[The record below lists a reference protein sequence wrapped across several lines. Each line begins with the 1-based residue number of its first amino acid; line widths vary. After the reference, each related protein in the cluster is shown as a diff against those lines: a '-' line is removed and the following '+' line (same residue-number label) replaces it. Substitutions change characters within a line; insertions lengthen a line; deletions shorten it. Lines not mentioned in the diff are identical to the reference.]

1 MQIVSNPFC
10 NHLDLLRDR
19 AMSTNIYS
27 HQPVIRSIA
36 IISSFILAAFSI
48 SHLFVVSAE
57 PIHNSHHRVISPT
70 SELQETGNAVA
81 TVSEIANVPSTRTF
95 TDAIYFV
102 TKKHSDSACS
112 VLISGT
118 STELGACLLV
128 SRGGSG
134 YTKTTSTANYATVIA
149 YFDSWCTVASSAA
162 KTTFLS
168 DSCSFDASSGYIKTT
183 LTSTPTF
190 ASLSA
195 GVIVR

>member
-1 MQIVSNPFC
+1 MSAI
-10 NHLDLLRDR
+10 LD
-19 AMSTNIYS
+19 S

-36 IISSFILAAFSI
+36 MISSFILAAFSI
-48 SHLFVVSAE
+48 AHLLVVSAQ
-57 PIHNSHHRVISPT
+57 PFYNSHLRVISPT
-70 SELQETGNAVA
+70 SEFQETGNAVA
-81 TVSEIANVPSTRTF
+81 TVSEIATIPSTGPFMDTL
-95 TDAIYFV
+95 YFV

-183 LTSTPTF
+183 VTSTPTF
-190 ASLSA
+190 ASLSE